1 MFQFIYNASVL
12 VFFFLAI
19 AFHCTMVTDIKVH
32 AADGKKVQVLLN
44 AGGPDR
50 VSRLQMAESVA
61 IVRGHNPS
69 IIKSV
74 SASSVLPLECSI
86 EASIYACLMLTHE
99 YY

>member
-1 MFQFIYNASVL
+1 
-12 VFFFLAI
+12 
-19 AFHCTMVTDIKVH
+19 MVTDIKVH

-44 AGGPDR
+44 VGGPDK

-61 IVRGHNPS
+61 IVRGYNPS